1 MLQLVNHGMTSSF
14 LGRVREISE
23 HFFGLPKEEKHK
35 YIRES
40 DSIEGYGTD
49 MIVAENQTLDWI
61 DRLYLTLSPPNQ
73 IQLRFWPQKPES
85 FRETLQEYGQK
96 IEELNKILLKAM
108 AKSLNLE
115 ENCFLDQYGGG
126 EEALMTAR
134 FNLYPTCPRP
144 DQIIGAKPHADASAL
159 TFLLQDK
166 QVGGLQFL
174 NGNEWFRVP
183 IIPDA
188 LLVNVGDQV
197 ETETQIMSNGVFKSP
212 VHRVVT
218 NSEKE
223 RYSLAV
229 FCIPSSEKEIKPAEG
244 LISETRP
251 ALYKKVKDYV
261 SIYFEYYQ
269 RGRRP
274 IDAAMI

>member
-1 MLQLVNHGMTSSF
+1 MSSGLMATPVQELAICGQDPPQIYNYSGTGAGALNASVPLVEIPVVDVGRLISSP
-14 LGRVREISE
+14 ST
-23 HFFGLPKEEKHK
+23 
-35 YIRES
+35 
-40 DSIEGYGTD
+40 DS
-49 MIVAENQTLDWI
+49 
-61 DRLYLTLSPPNQ
+61 
-73 IQLRFWPQKPES
+73 
-85 FRETLQEYGQK
+85 
-96 IEELNKILLKAM
+96 EELQKLCSAL
-108 AKSLNLE
+108 SSWG
-115 ENCFLDQYGGG
+115 CFQ
-126 EEALMTAR
+126 
-134 FNLYPTCPRP
+134 
-144 DQIIGAKPHADASAL
+144 DASAL

-197 ETETQIMSNGVFKSP
+197 EIMSNGVFKSP

>member
-1 MLQLVNHGMTSSF
+1 MATPVQELAICGQDPPQIYNYSGTGAGALNASVPLVEIPVVDVGRLISSPSTDSEELQKLCSALSSWGCF
-14 LGRVREISE
+14 QVL
-23 HFFGLPKEEKHK
+23 L
-35 YIRES
+35 
-40 DSIEGYGTD
+40 
-49 MIVAENQTLDWI
+49 
-61 DRLYLTLSPPNQ
+61 
-73 IQLRFWPQKPES
+73 
-85 FRETLQEYGQK
+85 K

-197 ETETQIMSNGVFKSP
+197 EIMSNGVFKSP

>member
-1 MLQLVNHGMTSSF
+1 MSKCILDSLILLAYLVFSCIKDYNFRELLNRVKMLL
-14 LGRVREISE
+14 
-23 HFFGLPKEEKHK
+23 K
-35 YIRES
+35 
-40 DSIEGYGTD
+40 
-49 MIVAENQTLDWI
+49 I
-61 DRLYLTLSPPNQ
+61 DYHYCC
-73 IQLRFWPQKPES
+73 
-85 FRETLQEYGQK
+85 RETLQEYGQK

-197 ETETQIMSNGVFKSP
+197 EIMSNGVFKSP